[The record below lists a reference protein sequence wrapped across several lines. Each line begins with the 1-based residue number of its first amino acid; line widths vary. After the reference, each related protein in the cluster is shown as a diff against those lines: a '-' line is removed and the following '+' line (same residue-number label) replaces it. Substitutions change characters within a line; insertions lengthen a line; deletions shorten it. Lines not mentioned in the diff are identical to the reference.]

1 MFKGTVKEKWADL
14 KKSSRFTGLVAAL
27 MGATF
32 LLMILGNPRV
42 EALHVPD
49 VLKLVVSGMFLGFGF
64 AGLMGMLNFPNSRKD
79 QSSPPRNESG
89 AGRGSVITFRPHREF
104 RISTVWIRSSGA
116 NRLRPSHNG

>member
-32 LLMILGNPRV
+32 LLMILTNPRV

-49 VLKLVVSGMFLGFGF
+49 VLKLVFSGMFLGFGF

-79 QSSPPRNESG
+79 QSRPPRNE
-89 AGRGSVITFRPHREF
+89 
-104 RISTVWIRSSGA
+104 
-116 NRLRPSHNG
+116 

>member
-42 EALHVPD
+42 EALHVSD
-49 VLKLVVSGMFLGFGF
+49 VIKLVASGIILGFGF
-64 AGLMGMLNFPNSRKD
+64 AGLMDFPNSRKD
-79 QSSPPRNESG
+79 QSRPPRNE
-89 AGRGSVITFRPHREF
+89 
-104 RISTVWIRSSGA
+104 
-116 NRLRPSHNG
+116 

>member
-49 VLKLVVSGMFLGFGF
+49 VLKLVVSGLFLGCGF
-64 AGLMGMLNFPNSRKD
+64 AGLMGMLNLPNSQKE
-79 QSSPPRNESG
+79 QSKPPRNE
-89 AGRGSVITFRPHREF
+89 
-104 RISTVWIRSSGA
+104 
-116 NRLRPSHNG
+116 

>member
-42 EALHVPD
+42 EALRWHD
-49 VLKLVVSGMFLGFGF
+49 VLKLVVSGMFLGIGF
-64 AGLMGMLNFPNSRKD
+64 AGLLDFPKSQKD
-79 QSSPPRNESG
+79 QSKPPRHE
-89 AGRGSVITFRPHREF
+89 
-104 RISTVWIRSSGA
+104 
-116 NRLRPSHNG
+116 

>member
-1 MFKGTVKEKWADL
+1 M
-14 KKSSRFTGLVAAL
+14 KKSSRVTGLVAAL

-49 VLKLVVSGMFLGFGF
+49 VVKLVASGMFLGFGF

-79 QSSPPRNESG
+79 QSGPPRTS
-89 AGRGSVITFRPHREF
+89 RVREGVGHN
-104 RISTVWIRSSGA
+104 I
-116 NRLRPSHNG
+116 PSPS

>member
-1 MFKGTVKEKWADL
+1 M
-14 KKSSRFTGLVAAL
+14 KKTSRVTGLVAAL

-64 AGLMGMLNFPNSRKD
+64 VGLMGMLSFPNSRKD
-79 QSSPPRNESG
+79 QSRPPRNE
-89 AGRGSVITFRPHREF
+89 
-104 RISTVWIRSSGA
+104 
-116 NRLRPSHNG
+116 

>member
-1 MFKGTVKEKWADL
+1 M
-14 KKSSRFTGLVAAL
+14 KKTSRVTGLVAAL

-49 VLKLVVSGMFLGFGF
+49 VLKLVASGMFLGFGF

-79 QSSPPRNESG
+79 QSRPPRND
-89 AGRGSVITFRPHREF
+89 
-104 RISTVWIRSSGA
+104 
-116 NRLRPSHNG
+116 

>member
-49 VLKLVVSGMFLGFGF
+49 VLKLVASGMFLGIGF
-64 AGLMGMLNFPNSRKD
+64 AGLMGMVNFPNSRKD
-79 QSSPPRNESG
+79 QSRPPRNE
-89 AGRGSVITFRPHREF
+89 
-104 RISTVWIRSSGA
+104 
-116 NRLRPSHNG
+116 

>member
-64 AGLMGMLNFPNSRKD
+64 VALMGMLSFPNSRKD
-79 QSSPPRNESG
+79 QSRPPRNE
-89 AGRGSVITFRPHREF
+89 
-104 RISTVWIRSSGA
+104 
-116 NRLRPSHNG
+116 